1 MFVTC
6 SSGVACVCPS
16 LILLVW
22 VVAVI
27 VVETRSIV
35 PIFDSIVLSE
45 FNILLVEVDM
55 SVVEVWDVE
64 KGFTET
70 GTSVLVFSGIIVD
83 FAAVNTVDTTVW
95 NVTNGKDTFV
105 VSLDTVVDALEV
117 LVVKLSFGVGDVEI
131 KCGVFCVVDV
141 GEATFTVDFDV
152 LDDVVEPTLT
162 VEITSCPVDFV
173 VLDGVVRVD
182 IDAKDVVD
190 NKSLVID
197 VGIGVVVGD
206 LDFISFVDSVVA
218 EM

>member
-1 MFVTC
+1 M
-6 SSGVACVCPS
+6 
-16 LILLVW
+16 
-22 VVAVI
+22 
-27 VVETRSIV
+27 
-35 PIFDSIVLSE
+35 
-45 FNILLVEVDM
+45 
-55 SVVEVWDVE
+55 
-64 KGFTET
+64 
-70 GTSVLVFSGIIVD
+70 
-83 FAAVNTVDTTVW
+83 
-95 NVTNGKDTFV
+95 
-105 VSLDTVVDALEV
+105 
-117 LVVKLSFGVGDVEI
+117 GDVEI

-162 VEITSCPVDFV
+162 VEITSCPVGFV